1 MPNHK
6 DIKLMIVTP
15 NFNGGGAQRIAVN
28 LANYYSGTGIDVSLL
43 VFNSNGPYKN
53 QVSDAVKL
61 IDIHA
66 PRVRNSFFK
75 VRKVIKR
82 HKPTHILSVIRDGN
96 ILLGL
101 ALLFNR
107 KPILVYREANTLDE
121 IKRHGL
127 FKSFISLVKLKLG
140 YLRANLVIANSNDTK
155 DDLTTHKIK
164 CENKIKVISNPVLP
178 LNMAALKD
186 EEASHKWFDSKY
198 KVILNVGR
206 FHPQKNQ
213 TLLIEAFNKVL
224 KKVPE
229 ARLLLVGE
237 GGLKNRL
244 EHKIKELEL
253 SDYTQILPF
262 QQNPWPYY
270 KAASVFA
277 LTSEWEGFGNVIV
290 EALACGTP
298 VVSTD
303 CPGGP
308 RFILDEGKYGLLI
321 KPNDKDE
328 LESALIALLTQ
339 SIVFKEE
346 DLIRRAKDF
355 SVENIGGDYM
365 EVIKNA

>member
-28 LANYYSGTGIDVSLL
+28 LANYYSSIGIDVSLL

-53 QVSDAVKL
+53 QVSDTVKL

-75 VRKVIKR
+75 VRKIINS

-107 KPILVYREANTLDE
+107 KPILVYREASTLDN
-121 IKRHGL
+121 IKRE
-127 FKSFISLVKLKLG
+127 SFLRRCISIFKLKIG
-140 YLRANLVIANSNDTK
+140 YFRADRVIANSEDTRK
-155 DDLTTHKIK
+155 DLIDYKIKKPHKI
-164 CENKIKVISNPVLP
+164 IVISNPVLP
-178 LNMAALKD
+178 VNMNELKNKKAKH
-186 EEASHKWFDSKY
+186 EWLESENKI
-198 KVILNVGR
+198 ILSVGR
-206 FHPQKNQ
+206 FHPLKNQ
-213 TLLIEAFNKVL
+213 ALLIETFNEVVH
-224 KKVPE
+224 KVPE
-229 ARLLLVGE
+229 ARLLLIGE
-237 GGLKNRL
+237 GELKNKL
-244 EHKIKELEL
+244 ENKIIDLGL
-253 SDYTQILPF
+253 SEFAQILSF
-262 QQNPWPYY
+262 QKNPWPFY